1 MSFTIMRHDGM
12 KVVQWF
18 RGVDE
23 LIASML
29 KNPNDR
35 YYRNDNHNR

>member
-1 MSFTIMRHDGM
+1 MQHDGM

-18 RGVDE
+18 FTVDE

-29 KNPNDR
+29 LNPNDA
-35 YYRNDNHNR
+35 YCRN